1 MRHDPTPLHSARERE
16 QLLSATQLLAILLLA
31 LALTLVGAH
40 ALTTTDRGWQWFGVA
55 IVGAIGLC
63 ALHAYLVR
71 CSQTAFHWSL
81 IALGCLSTALLAV
94 AGSAN
99 TAPAAGSLS
108 LAALVTMLFSNCLI
122 SSRTWAV
129 VPGRQ
134 TGGFGR
140 SHHLQQRLLPPL
152 PGLGRD
158 HGFGQR
164 EPGADRVRGRLL
176 LRHVG
181 ERPAHLLQA
190 DRAVAGGVRVA

>member
-16 QLLSATQLLAILLLA
+16 QLLSAARLLAILLLA
-31 LALTLVGAH
+31 LALALVGAH

-81 IALGCLSTALLAV
+81 IALGCLLTALLAL

-108 LAALVTMLFSNCLI
+108 LAALVTMLLSI
-122 SSRTWAV
+122 QASRPNLRACIIDAIGKNIEARMARARALSFTD
-129 VPGRQ
+129 
-134 TGGFGR
+134 TE
-140 SHHLQQRLLPPL
+140 
-152 PGLGRD
+152 
-158 HGFGQR
+158 
-164 EPGADRVRGRLL
+164 EPKAL
-176 LRHVG
+176 
-181 ERPAHLLQA
+181 
-190 DRAVAGGVRVA
+190 

>member
-1 MRHDPTPLHSARERE
+1 MIMRHDPTPLHSARERE
-16 QLLSATQLLAILLLA
+16 QLLSATRLLAILLLA

-81 IALGCLSTALLAV
+81 IALGCLSTALLAL

-108 LAALVTMLFSNCLI
+108 LAALVTMLLSI
-122 SSRTWAV
+122 QASRPNLRACIIDAIGKNIEARMARARALSFTDTEE
-129 VPGRQ
+129 PK
-134 TGGFGR
+134 
-140 SHHLQQRLLPPL
+140 PL
-152 PGLGRD
+152 
-158 HGFGQR
+158 
-164 EPGADRVRGRLL
+164 
-176 LRHVG
+176 
-181 ERPAHLLQA
+181 
-190 DRAVAGGVRVA
+190 